1 MNIANYA
8 RRLFGALLTLSSA
21 VLSVPSQADD
31 AIHLDFVRHASFF
44 SAETHQP
51 KPLDPH
57 VFVADA
63 SAAPA
68 VGPQNIQ
75 HAAGIRPALIDQDPK
90 TAALVNAKGEPLGFN
105 LDDWL
110 AAKGAV
116 TITPSG
122 GGKVEISVQFSQLR
136 PGGHY
141 SLFENHFDQKPV
153 GFTPLDGAGKT
164 NDFVA
169 GADGTAKLTVMA
181 PQKLTHDNAVLLV
194 YHSDKTAHGEERG
207 DIGVNA
213 HHQLIA
219 RIPQ

>member
-1 MNIANYA
+1 MNVGNYA
-8 RRLFGALLTLSSA
+8 GRSFGALLTLALA
-21 VLSVPSQADD
+21 VVSVPGQADE
-31 AIHLDFVRHASFF
+31 AIHLDFTTHASFF

-51 KPLDPH
+51 KPVDPH
-57 VFVADA
+57 VFVTDA
-63 SAAPA
+63 SAAAA

-75 HAAGIRPALIDQDPK
+75 HAAGIRPALIDQELK

-105 LDDWL
+105 LGDWL
-110 AAKGAV
+110 AAKGTV
-116 TITPSG
+116 TITQTA

-164 NDFVA
+164 NNFVA
-169 GADGTAKLTVMA
+169 GADGTAKLTFMS

-194 YHSDKTAHGEERG
+194 YHSDKTAHGEQRG

>member
-1 MNIANYA
+1 MNTANYA
-8 RRLFGALLTLSSA
+8 CRSFGAVLTLALA
-21 VLSVPSQADD
+21 VISLPGRADD
-31 AIHLDFVRHASFF
+31 AVHLDFMTHASFF

-63 SAAPA
+63 SAAAA

-75 HAAGIRPALIDQDPK
+75 HVAGIRPALIDQDPK
-90 TAALVNAKGEPLGFN
+90 SAALVNAKGEALEFN
-105 LDDWL
+105 LGGWL
-110 AAKGAV
+110 AAKGTVA
-116 TITPSG
+116 ITPSG
-122 GGKVEISVQFSQLR
+122 GGKAEILIQFSHLQ

-141 SLFENHFDQKPV
+141 SLFENHFDQKPI
-153 GFTPLDGAGKT
+153 GFTPLDGMGKT

-169 GADGTAKLTVMA
+169 GADGTAKLTVTA
-181 PQKLTHDNAVLLV
+181 PHMLTHDNAVLLV
-194 YHSDKTAHGEERG
+194 YHSDRTAHGEQRG
-207 DIGVNA
+207 EIGVNA